1 MAFGSPFLFSGTT
14 VWHTAIRVR
23 NSRITGAVTCGE
35 HHKVTK
41 FTVLRRGTLHVLAGT
56 IYPECKK
63 SELTWFLFKF
73 SISDGSLKPCTSSS
87 PHLEKTKHTF
97 KYRVLNTIWIF
108 YILNWNIAQILLSE
122 LVKLL
127 KHLNLTF

>member
-87 PHLEKTKHTF
+87 PHLEKTKHTVIQIQSFEHNMNILYF
-97 KYRVLNTIWIF
+97 K
-108 YILNWNIAQILLSE
+108 
-122 LVKLL
+122 L
-127 KHLNLTF
+127 KYCTDFAV

>member
-23 NSRITGAVTCGE
+23 NSWITGAVTCGE

-97 KYRVLNTIWIF
+97 KYRVLNTI
-108 YILNWNIAQILLSE
+108 
-122 LVKLL
+122 
-127 KHLNLTF
+127 